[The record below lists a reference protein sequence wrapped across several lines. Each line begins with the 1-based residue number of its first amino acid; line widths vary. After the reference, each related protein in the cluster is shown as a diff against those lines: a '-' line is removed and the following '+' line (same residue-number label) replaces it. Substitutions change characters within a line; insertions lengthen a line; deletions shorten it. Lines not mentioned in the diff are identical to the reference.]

1 MMRKQQWIFV
11 FLYLLSACN
20 VAFIILAMSIYL
32 LTDFFLYLMYGV
44 PFELSLSDTLKY
56 IKASFFA
63 GSLVAIGS
71 WWIYY
76 QHYRKNRSR

>member
-1 MMRKQQWIFV
+1 MMRKQQWFFV
-11 FLYLLSACN
+11 FLYLLAACN
-20 VAFIILAMSIYL
+20 VLFIILAMSIYV
-32 LTDFFLYLMYGV
+32 LTDFFLYLMYAI

-56 IKASFFA
+56 IKAASFA

>member
-11 FLYLLSACN
+11 FLYLLAACN
-20 VAFIILAMSIYL
+20 TVLIILAIGIYA
-32 LTDFFLYLMYGV
+32 LTDFFLYLMYEI

-56 IKASFFA
+56 IKAASFA
-63 GSLVAIGS
+63 GTLVAIGS

-76 QHYRKNRSR
+76 RHYRKNRNR